1 MIIRK
6 KDALDYH
13 SEGRP
18 GKIEV
23 VSTKPTLSQRDLS
36 LAYTPG
42 VAEPCR
48 EIHQDKDAV
57 YKYTAKGN
65 LVAVISNGTAVLGLG
80 DIGPEAG
87 KPVMEGKG
95 VLFKKFADI
104 DVFDIEINSKDPE
117 EVITIVKSL
126 EPTFGG
132 INLEDIKAPDCF
144 YIESRLREIM
154 DIPVFH
160 DDQHGTAIITG
171 AAFLNALE
179 LAGKK
184 AEKVKIVVSGA
195 GAAANAVVKLFC
207 KLGAEASNVY
217 MFDSKGFV
225 TTTRPEPIDK
235 VKMEFAQSLPVMSLK
250 ECLNGADVFLGL
262 SVGGLLKPDM
272 ITGMSE
278 NPIIF
283 ALANPDPEIGYK
295 EATEARPDVIMATGR
310 SDFPNQVNNVLGFPF
325 IFRGALDVRAK
336 TINEE
341 MKLAAVYAIAGLA
354 KEEVPESVKKIYGLN
369 SLKFGRT
376 YIIPKPFDP
385 RVLVRVAPAVA
396 KAAMETGVARLGIQN
411 FEEYEQELITRMGWS
426 KDIIRRVIHKAKLN
440 PKRVVIAEGD
450 HPVALKAAQI
460 LLDEKIAEPIL
471 LGNVAKINKL
481 AAELDMDLQDI
492 LVIDPRTYPD
502 LDRYATEFLKARER
516 KGVSRIDVYDL
527 IKHRSYFGPMMVR
540 LGEADAL
547 VTGVTT
553 SYSRYIKPAIQII
566 GQKPGSRRV
575 SGLHLILTKNSALF
589 FADTTLNINPDA
601 ETLAEIA
608 IQSADFVKSLNIE
621 PVIGMLSFSSFG
633 SVRTPESAK
642 VEKATALVK
651 KARPDLDIEGELQA
665 DLALDFEAARD
676 IFPFSGLKGNANV
689 LIFPN
694 LDAANIAVKLMGK
707 IGQAEIVGPL
717 FLGLNQPA
725 HILPVYRDVNDLVNV
740 AAIAVSQIGN

>member
-23 VSTKPTLSQRDLS
+23 VSTKPTLSQRDLG

-48 EIHQDKDAV
+48 EIALDKDAV

-95 VLFKKFADI
+95 ILFKKFADI
-104 DVFDIEINSKDPE
+104 DVFDIEIDSHDPDE
-117 EVITIVKSL
+117 IITIVKSL
-126 EPTFGG
+126 QPTFGG

-144 YIESRLREIM
+144 YIETKLREIM

-179 LAGKK
+179 LTGKK
-184 AEKVKIVVSGA
+184 ADKVKIVVSGA
-195 GAAANAVVKLFC
+195 GAAANAVIKLFC
-207 KLGAEASNVY
+207 RLGTVPENVF

-225 TTTRPEPIDK
+225 TTTRPDPINK
-235 VKMEFAQSLPVMSLK
+235 EKMEFAQHLPMMTLA

-262 SVGGLLKPDM
+262 SAGGLLKPEM
-272 ITGMSE
+272 IMGMNPS
-278 NPIIF
+278 PIIF
-283 ALANPDPEIGYK
+283 ALANPDPEIGYH
-295 EATEARPDVIMATGR
+295 EAIEARPDLIMATGR
-310 SDFPNQVNNVLGFPF
+310 SDYPNQVNNVLGFPF
-325 IFRGALDVRAK
+325 IFRGALDVRAR

-369 SLKFGRT
+369 SLKFGKT

-385 RVLVRVAPAVA
+385 RVLTRVAPAVA
-396 KAAMETGVARLGIQN
+396 KAAMDTGVARIQIEN
-411 FEEYEQELITRMGWS
+411 FDVYEQELISRMGWT

-440 PKRVVIAEGD
+440 PKRLVIAEGD
-450 HPVALKAAQI
+450 HPMALKAAQI
-460 LLDEKIAEPIL
+460 LIDEKIAFPIL
-471 LGNVAKINKL
+471 LGNIPKIQKL
-481 AAELDMDLQDI
+481 AAELDMDLGEI
-492 LVIDPRTYPD
+492 KIIDPRNFPD
-502 LDRYATEFLKARER
+502 IERYANELLKSRQR
-516 KGVSRIDVYDL
+516 HGVNKVDTFDL
-527 IKHRSYFGPMMVR
+527 VKHRSYFGPLMVK
-540 LGEADAL
+540 LGEADAM

-553 SYSRYIKPAIQII
+553 SYSRYLKPTIQLL
-566 GQKPGSRRV
+566 GKENRV
-575 SGLHLILTKNSALF
+575 FGLHFILTKQEALF

-621 PVIGMLSFSSFG
+621 PIVGMLSFTNFGAVSS
-633 SVRTPESAK
+633 PESRK
-642 VEKATALVK
+642 VQKAATIVK
-651 KARPDLDIEGELQA
+651 KLRPDINIEGELQA
-665 DLALDFEAARD
+665 EYALDFELAKS
-676 IFPFSGLKGNANV
+676 IFPFSELKGNANV

-694 LDAANIAVKLMGK
+694 LDASNIATKLMSK
-707 IGQAEIVGPL
+707 VGQAEIVGPL
-717 FLGLNQPA
+717 FLGLSHPV
-725 HILPVYRDVNDLVNV
+725 HILPSYHDVNDIVNV
-740 AAIAVSQIGN
+740 AAIAVAQVGN